1 MAEIAGEGGQPAATE
16 QTAAVAHRVLAAH
29 PGPVRQRRPGDDDGA
44 EQLGADGGE
53 HHDGPSRLAITDD
66 TGLAVGLGM
75 QGDDLFKE
83 DRLRTRDVADGLAWH
98 GVRQETDEIAGMP
111 RLERH
116 ADLAVGLEAAD
127 ARAMPGARVDDDERP
142 PRRIELD
149 GRRRD
154 HFHESIVDRPIKRPA
169 VDEELDLIV
178 EHVRSGLGQVL
189 AVLVAAVTHHIP
201 EQHAALR
208 GIHHVLHGGGKHSE
222 RRKRAGRCWACLA
235 GRHCRYSRSCSFI
248 SACHLLRHF
257 K

>member
-1 MAEIAGEGGQPAATE
+1 M
-16 QTAAVAHRVLAAH
+16 
-29 PGPVRQRRPGDDDGA
+29 QR
-44 EQLGADGGE
+44 
-53 HHDGPSRLAITDD
+53 
-66 TGLAVGLGM
+66 
-75 QGDDLFKE
+75 DDLFEE
-83 DRLRTRDVADGLAWH
+83 DRLRARDVADGLARH
-98 GVRQETDEIAGMP
+98 GVRQEADEVAGMP

-149 GRRRD
+149 GRRRH
-154 HFHESIVDRPIKRPA
+154 HFHEGVVDRTIKRPA
-169 VDEELDLIV
+169 VDEELDLVV

-189 AVLVAAVTHHIP
+189 AVLVAALAHHVP

-235 GRHCRYSRSCSFI
+235 GRHCRCSLLVRVHLTLS
-248 SACHLLRHF
+248 SANMTSPSAQPHF
-257 K
+257 KVMPTSPGMPPGKSTISTRSL